1 MGDGNHYKILIAD
14 DREDNLG
21 LLREWL
27 SSQDYYVRCARDGR
41 EALDFARQDPPDLIL
56 LDKVMPEVDGLSVAR
71 ELKKE
76 QRFSTVPIIVITGRD
91 DTRRHTIFDETGA
104 DDLIMKP
111 LSFEEV
117 DTRVRTMLKKREVF
131 RALERA
137 NEELRQANDRMTR
150 LVTYD
155 EKTQL
160 FNYRHF
166 MDRLGEEFKRARRY
180 GNHLSLLMFDLD
192 HFKNVNDR
200 FGHLSGDQTLKEFG
214 RIMSRSAR
222 ETDLI
227 ARYGGEEFTILLPQT
242 TAIQGQRLSERIRR
256 STESMVFDGGE
267 TTHQIRITVSAGVAT
282 YPINDRIL
290 SPKDLVK
297 AADDALYRAK
307 ESGRNRTKVD
317 PASLAGWR

>member
-1 MGDGNHYKILIAD
+1 MSNHYRILVAD

-41 EALDFARQDPPDLIL
+41 EALEMARKEPPDLIL

-76 QRFSTVPIIVITGRD
+76 DRFSTVPIIVLTGRE

-111 LSFEEV
+111 LTFEEV

-137 NEELRQANDRMTR
+137 NEELQRANERMSR
-150 LVTYD
+150 LVQFD
-155 EKTQL
+155 EKTKL
-160 FNYRHF
+160 HNYRHF
-166 MDRLGEEFKRARRY
+166 MERLVEEFKRARRY
-180 GNHLSLLMFDLD
+180 GNHLTLMMLDID
-192 HFKNVNDR
+192 HFKGVNDR
-200 FGHLSGDQTLKEFG
+200 HGHLAGDQVLKEFG
-214 RIMSRSAR
+214 AIMARSAR

-227 ARYGGEEFTILLPQT
+227 ARYGGEEFAILLPQT
-242 TAIQGQRLSERIRR
+242 TAVQGQRLGDRIRR
-256 STESMVFDGGE
+256 STEVFVFNSGDVQGGV
-267 TTHQIRITVSAGVAT
+267 RITVSAGVAT
-282 YPINDRIL
+282 YPINDRIQA
-290 SPKDLVK
+290 PEDLVR
-297 AADDALYRAK
+297 AADEALYRAK
-307 ESGRNRTKVD
+307 EAGRNRTEVD
-317 PASLAGWR
+317 PRSLAAPR

>member
-1 MGDGNHYKILIAD
+1 MSDNHYKILVAD

-137 NEELRQANDRMTR
+137 NEELRQANERMTR

-166 MDRLGEEFKRARRY
+166 MDRLAEEFKRARRY
-180 GNHLSLLMFDLD
+180 GNHLTLLMFDLD

-200 FGHLSGDQTLKEFG
+200 FGHLCGDQTLREFG
-214 RIMSRSAR
+214 SIMRRSAR

-256 STESMVFDGGE
+256 STESTHFDGGDPANR
-267 TTHQIRITVSAGVAT
+267 IRITVSAGVAT
-282 YPINDRIL
+282 YPINERIL
-290 SPKDLVK
+290 QPKDLVK

-307 ESGRNRTKVD
+307 QSGRNRTEVD
-317 PASLAGWR
+317 PASLAGLR